1 MTKHFHKIKKLVTML
16 LNIANTCIKEHA
28 KKDITVENHKKMIVF
43 RLRNNGKGIAEEDLS
58 KIFNRFFRGDRPR
71 HLEKNSFGLGLSI
84 AKSIANELGGE
95 IHASS
100 EENKWTT
107 FTVMLPRV

>member
-1 MTKHFHKIKKLVTML
+1 MILLENAHKNKNEKGKI
-16 LNIANTCIKEHA
+16 
-28 KKDITVENHKKMIVF
+28 DITLEKDKKTIIF
-43 RLRNNGKGIAEEDLS
+43 RVRNTGKGITAEDLP
-58 KIFNRFFRGDRPR
+58 KIFNRFYRGNRSRDI
-71 HLEKNSFGLGLSI
+71 EKNSFGLGLSI

-107 FTVMLPRV
+107 FTVILPRA